1 VESVNDKY
9 YFDEKAADTAVNFIE
24 KYCHH
29 ISGKWANPR
38 NPDGSPRDTRIK
50 LADWQRDEIIRP
62 LFGWRVKETGARKY
76 TTLYVEIPK
85 KNGKSALSACI
96 ELIFLYIDQEQG
108 SELYIACPV
117 SKDQAASLL
126 LEPARAM
133 IEKSPTLRKRA
144 RIMGTRN
151 YTKSILVGDTF
162 LKPLTRDAAASEGIK
177 PQAAFIDETHVFKDA
192 GVIENLEKSMIIR
205 QQPLVCYTT
214 TAGDNMVGV
223 GYQKSQY
230 YKGVK
235 EGKIDDPSALV
246 VVYGAEP
253 DDDPFDERV
262 WENANPMWNIS
273 INKDQFRKEAEKAK
287 QSAASLNA
295 FKRYHLNI
303 WTGATESWIPDHEWQ
318 ESVWDVDDEYLKELP
333 CYGGLDLGATSDAS
347 AFTLLFLDGEHFIS
361 KNWFWLPEE
370 QAGVGAQ
377 DQNQFYLDW
386 VRDGYII
393 ETPGKDI
400 DQAYIIKKML
410 EVIEKYNVLGIGY
423 DPYQATSLGATIVK
437 EGYEGLFA
445 VRTGYRTISEPTR
458 KMHDLVR
465 AHKFNHL
472 NNPVLRWMVGNVVL
486 KMDDNGNIKP
496 DRGKRRHKIDGVL
509 SNLYALTLKME
520 KDKEEEMGSYLDD
533 HEPIVF

>member
-1 VESVNDKY
+1 MASDSKY
-9 YFDEKAADTAVNFIE
+9 YFDDKAADTAVNFIE

-29 ISGKWANPR
+29 IAGEWANPR
-38 NPDGSPRDTRIK
+38 NPDGTPRDTRIK

-96 ELIFLYIDQEQG
+96 ELIFLYIDQEPG

-133 IEKSPTLRKRA
+133 IEKSPKLSSAA
-144 RIMGTRN
+144 RIMGTKN

-230 YKGVK
+230 YKDVK
-235 EGKIDDPSALV
+235 AGKIDDPSALV
-246 VVYGAEP
+246 VIYGAEP
-253 DDDPFDERV
+253 DDDPFDEKV
-262 WENANPMWNIS
+262 WEKANPMWNIS
-273 INKDQFRKEAEKAK
+273 INQDQFRKEAEKAK

-303 WTGATESWIPDHEWQ
+303 WTGAIEAWIPDHEWQ
-318 ESVWDVDDEYLKELP
+318 ESVWDVDEEYLQGLE
-333 CYGGLDLGATSDAS
+333 CYGGLDLGATSDVS
-347 AFTLLFLDGEHFIS
+347 AFTLLFVDGDRYIS
-361 KNWFWLPEE
+361 KNWFWLPEQ
-370 QAGVGAQ
+370 QADISAQ
-377 DQNQFYLDW
+377 DQNRFYLDW
-386 VRDGYII
+386 VRDGFIK
-393 ETPGKDI
+393 ETPGRVTDYDFI
-400 DQAYIIKKML
+400 VNKML
-410 EVIEKYNVLGIGY
+410 ETAKEYNVLGIGY
-423 DPYQATSLGATIVK
+423 DPYQATSVGSKMLK

-445 VRTGYRTISEPTR
+445 VRTGYRTISEPTK

-465 AHKFNHL
+465 SGKFNHL

-520 KDKEEEMGSYLDD
+520 KDKEEEEGSYLDD
-533 HEPIVF
+533 NEPIVF